1 MSATSTTTVGR
12 VALPKGVRRSM
23 TRLLPATALAI
34 CLAGQPAWGH
44 RFPEVRTVVVQV
56 EACEVALLV
65 GFQPASGQETDAILT
80 KAASAPKGLG
90 LDALKSQLA
99 TYAMAPLT
107 LALDGKP
114 LVATSAQA
122 KIGVEP
128 GGARPIVVVLVT
140 YSLPPGRELSLTS
153 REGKSTRISWQD
165 RASGRVAIPA
175 APAQG
180 RWHNGVASFL
190 LELSGPTGVPTCAP
204 RLPSSPSSR
213 SARR

>member
-1 MSATSTTTVGR
+1 
-12 VALPKGVRRSM
+12 M
-23 TRLLPATALAI
+23 TRLLLATTVAI
-34 CLAGQPAWGH
+34 CLAGQSAWGH

-56 EACEVALLV
+56 EACEVVLLV
-65 GFQPASGQETDAILT
+65 GFQPASGHQTEAILT

-99 TYAMAPLT
+99 AHAMAPLT

-114 LVATSAQA
+114 LVPTSAQA

-128 GGARPIVVVLVT
+128 GGMRPMVILLVT
-140 YSLPPGRELSLTS
+140 YALPAGRELALTS
-153 REGKSTRISWQD
+153 HEGRSTRISWQD
-165 RASGRVAIPA
+165 QASGRVVIPA

-190 LELSGPTGVPTCAP
+190 LELSAPNPGTGVSTCAP
-204 RLPSSPSSR
+204 PRLPPSPLSPPR